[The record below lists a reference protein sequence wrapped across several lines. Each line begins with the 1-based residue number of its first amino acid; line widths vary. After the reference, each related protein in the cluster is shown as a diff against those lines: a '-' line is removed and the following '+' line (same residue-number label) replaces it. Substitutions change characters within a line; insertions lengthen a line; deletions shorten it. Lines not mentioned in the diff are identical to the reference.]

1 MEAMVVFARAC
12 AVYNFSGALRFVLP
26 GFLPA
31 PGAQVPASNFWL
43 VLPARWQGGAR
54 HPISPGC
61 HGAQL
66 LSLYSFST
74 IAASS
79 GPFQ

>member
-1 MEAMVVFARAC
+1 M
-12 AVYNFSGALRFVLP
+12 
-26 GFLPA
+26 A
-31 PGAQVPASNFWL
+31 PGEAHIHGNESVEQPERRDEAQ
-43 VLPARWQGGAR
+43 
-54 HPISPGC
+54 I
-61 HGAQL
+61 